1 MTLSKVVS
9 SQQADAGKTRGSSLF
24 GREQGEK
31 NLQDQYNS
39 QQADD
44 AAGKA
49 EKNDAQS
56 FHSGPLSGKRSFVLK
71 LWSKSS
77 LCQRA
82 LLWPFGDPLR
92 IGKVYPCVYSVKV

>member
-1 MTLSKVVS
+1 MNLRRFFSR
-9 SQQADAGKTRGSSLF
+9 QQADSNETGSSSLF

-31 NLQDQYNS
+31 NLQYQYNG

-56 FHSGPLSGKRSFVLK
+56 FHSDPFQAKE
-71 LWSKSS
+71 
-77 LCQRA
+77 
-82 LLWPFGDPLR
+82 LLLLNYGGDLR
-92 IGKVYPCVYSVKV
+92 RVNTLLL

>member
-1 MTLSKVVS
+1 MTLRKLYSR
-9 SQQADAGKTRGSSLF
+9 QQADAGKKRGSPLF

-31 NLQDQYNS
+31 NLQDQYNG

-56 FHSGPLSGKRSFVLK
+56 FHSDPFQAKDLLFLNYGGVFRRVNAP
-71 LWSKSS
+71 
-77 LCQRA
+77 
-82 LLWPFGDPLR
+82 LLWPPGCPEEA
-92 IGKVYPCVYSVKV
+92 GKVFL

>member
-1 MTLSKVVS
+1 MTRRKLYSR
-9 SQQADAGKTRGSSLF
+9 QQADAGKKRGSPLF

-31 NLQDQYNS
+31 NLQDQYNG

-56 FHSGPLSGKRSFVLK
+56 FHSDPFQAKDLLFLNYGGVFRRVNAP
-71 LWSKSS
+71 
-77 LCQRA
+77 
-82 LLWPFGDPLR
+82 LLWPPGFPEEA
-92 IGKVYPCVYSVKV
+92 GKVYL